1 MSDTPD
7 RDGISIKNG
16 SGIVSLVNNIFNKT
30 VRAKPSYL
38 KGNLFINKTLREFML
53 LQQTVFCDTK
63 DGLL

>member
-1 MSDTPD
+1 MSDIPD

-16 SGIVSLVNNIFNKT
+16 RDIVSIVSNIFNKT

-38 KGNLFINKTLREFML
+38 KSNLFNDKILQGFLL
-53 LQQTVFCDTK
+53 LQQTVFYSTK